1 MSIQQ
6 QASVGLRYY
15 KTNNDIKKRKK
26 YIYMKSGLVVDPY
39 SANNTIASAYYP
51 LLVDQKV
58 DYLLGNQ
65 PTTPIE
71 SDKFYQDLTDI
82 ARKASAQGIQWA
94 YPYIKKGK
102 LEMALFPTSELEWF
116 YNDIGDLKEMWR
128 KVYDEDD
135 KLFIYVYDKE
145 GIRIYK
151 DKVEGQPIE
160 TTGHVPVT
168 VQMGAEKTTEQ
179 VSWGVC
185 PFIPLRN
192 NLDCVYDLEAVKGLI
207 DTYDIVL
214 SDFANNLEDFQ
225 DVTWVLKG
233 YQGQDVNKFLT
244 EVKRYKTLVVGEG
257 GDARPET
264 IEIPT
269 EARMS
274 MLDKSEKLI
283 FKFGRGVDTDNM
295 SGGSLTNVA
304 IESHFAN
311 LDMKADNFSY
321 QVTSFINEYIE
332 FYNIY
337 ASMSNNEQIKQGD
350 ITYNKST
357 IINQVEMLKANVEQT
372 GNISERTKLANN
384 PWVKDPD
391 EELKQLEIER
401 EAQVIE
407 LEVPFKE

>member
-6 QASVGLRYY
+6 QAQIGLRYY

-26 YIYMKSGLVVDPY
+26 YIYMENGLIVDPY

-65 PTTPIE
+65 PTTAIE
-71 SDKFYQDLTDI
+71 EDKFYQDLTDI
-82 ARKASAQGIQWA
+82 ARRASAQGIQWV
-94 YPYIKKGK
+94 YPYIKKGE
-102 LEMALFPTSELEWF
+102 LALALFPTSELEWF
-116 YNDIGDLKEMWR
+116 YDDNGDLEEMWR
-128 KVYDEDD
+128 KVYDKDD
-135 KLFIYVYDKE
+135 KLFIYVYDKD

-151 DKVEGQPIE
+151 DSVKGQPVE

-179 VSWGVC
+179 MSWGVC
-185 PFIPLRN
+185 PFIALKN
-192 NLDCVYDLEAVKGLI
+192 NLECVYDLEPIKGLI

-225 DVTWVLKG
+225 DVTWILKG
-233 YQGQDVNKFLT
+233 YDGQDVNKFLD
-244 EVKRYKTLVVGEG
+244 EVRRYKTLQVGEN
-257 GDARPET
+257 GDARPST

-269 EARMS
+269 DARMA
-274 MLDKSEKLI
+274 MLDKGEKLI

-311 LDMKADNFSY
+311 LDMKANNFAY
-321 QVTSFINEYIE
+321 QVTEFINNYID

-337 ASMSNNEQIKQGD
+337 AAMSNKQAIVQGD

-357 IINQVEMLKANVEQT
+357 IVNQEDMLKANVEQT

-391 EELKQLEIER
+391 EEMKQLEAER
-401 EAQVIE
+401 NIQVE
-407 LEVPFKE
+407 SLETPFKE